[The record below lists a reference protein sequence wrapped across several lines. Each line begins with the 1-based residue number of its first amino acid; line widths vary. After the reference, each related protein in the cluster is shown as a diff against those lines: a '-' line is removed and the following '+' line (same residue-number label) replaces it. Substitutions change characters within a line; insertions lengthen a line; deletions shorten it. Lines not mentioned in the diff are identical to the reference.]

1 MRFDPDYRPF
11 VAPKCIYIVPLSLDP
26 ARYQVLIPANLS
38 KKLLDLL
45 IQDKLVIR
53 QFHGCPKEAAATVI
67 AQLHRSCTKGP
78 PRYSTRMNQ
87 LLILGT
93 VLFVLGVINGTFP
106 DPLPLIDE
114 ILMIGGGAG
123 LGIAGYVSR
132 RKNLPLL
139 QDKTGKAARRLGEL
153 ECLDD
158 PLLTRIHE
166 AIRSKSAPDYD
177 RCGKEA
183 VDLIELESEWL
194 VKYLD
199 LQRLLDSEAATVQDL
214 GCLLDVLS
222 NALPLPR
229 FLAVEQKLRRD
240 PADRRARRVRDDL
253 AGRHGLSSDAFTV
266 YSEFYRLGRQIVSE
280 QADRL

>member
-1 MRFDPDYRPF
+1 MRFDPEYRPF
-11 VAPKCIYIVPLSLDP
+11 VAPKCIYIVPLSLD
-26 ARYQVLIPANLS
+26 ASRYQVLIPTDLS
-38 KKLLDLL
+38 KNLLDLL

-53 QFHGCPKEAAATVI
+53 QFDRCPKEAAATVT
-67 AQLHRSCTKGP
+67 AQLERCCTQGP
-78 PRYSTRMNQ
+78 SRYSSRMNQ
-87 LLILGT
+87 LIVVGSVMFILGI
-93 VLFVLGVINGTFP
+93 INCTFP

-139 QDKTGKAARRLGEL
+139 QDKTGQAARRLGEL

-183 VDLIELESEWL
+183 VDLFELESEWL

-199 LQRLLDSEAATVQDL
+199 LQRLIDSEAATVQDL

-253 AGRHGLSSDAFTV
+253 VERHGLSADAFTV